1 MGNRL
6 TRIYT
11 RTGDEG
17 LTGLGNGE
25 RISKTALRI
34 EAMGDIDEV
43 NCLLGMVLS
52 ESPDEEI
59 TEIIIDMQHAL
70 FDAGGEISLPG
81 NVFITDKYILR
92 VEHAIDKLNNELES
106 LKEFILPGGGKASS
120 ICHLARSV
128 CRRAERHLVGLGN
141 EEAVNSITLQLLNR
155 LSDLLFVVARTLA
168 RRETIPEMM
177 WDKRRWADE
186 GSNIS

>member
-11 RTGDEG
+11 RTGDQG

-25 RISKTALRI
+25 RVSKTALRI
-34 EAMGDIDEV
+34 EVMGDIDEV
-43 NCLLGMVLS
+43 NCLLGMLLL
-52 ESPDEEI
+52 EIQDEDI
-59 TEIIIDMQHAL
+59 VDVIIDMQHAL
-70 FDAGGEISLPG
+70 FDAGGELSLPG
-81 NVFITDKYILR
+81 NAFITDKYILR
-92 VEHAIDKLNNELES
+92 VEQAIDNLNNELES

-120 ICHLARSV
+120 ICHLSRSV
-128 CRRAERHLVGLGN
+128 CRRAERHLVGLGD
-141 EEAVNSITLQLLNR
+141 EETINGITLQLLNR

-168 RRETIPEMM
+168 RREGIPEMM

-186 GSNIS
+186 GSNTS